1 MIINIDAPLK
11 QKEIRELLEQSDI
24 ASYTFVGH
32 PNNRMTCIQF
42 DVDDSS
48 YEGDIV
54 GKTKALIKSTEF
66 GKTIVFR
73 VLEDGKNW

>member
-11 QKEIRELLEQSDI
+11 QKEITELLEQSDI
-24 ASYTFVGH
+24 ASFKYVGH

-42 DVDDSS
+42 EVDDSS
-48 YEGDIV
+48 FEGDIV
-54 GKTKALIKSTEF
+54 SKTKALIKSTEF
-66 GKTIVFR
+66 GKAIMFR